1 MVAWKHG
8 RVCNLGI
15 LRYCELGVDVDCEVM
30 GQPLGEVADVTTTV
44 ITSESE
50 LDLAYA
56 EIRRLKRIIQDY
68 AEICQH
74 SQAEIARLRSR
85 LNDAAT

>member
-1 MVAWKHG
+1 MVAWQHG
-8 RVCNLGI
+8 RVCDLGI
-15 LRYCELGVDVDCEVM
+15 VRYRELGVNVDCQIM
-30 GQPLGEVADVTTTV
+30 GEPMGETADVTTTV

-56 EIRRLKRIIQDY
+56 EIRRLRRIIQDY
-68 AEICQH
+68 AAICKH

-85 LNDAAT
+85 LNDAPA

>member
-1 MVAWKHG
+1 
-8 RVCNLGI
+8 
-15 LRYCELGVDVDCEVM
+15 M
-30 GQPLGEVADVTTTV
+30 GETADVTTTV

-68 AEICQH
+68 AAICKH

-85 LNDAAT
+85 LNDAPA

>member
-1 MVAWKHG
+1 MVAWQPG

-15 LRYCELGVDVDCEVM
+15 LRHCELGVDVDCEVM
-30 GQPLGEVADVTTTV
+30 GHPLGEAVTVTTT
-44 ITSESE
+44 ESE

-56 EIRRLKRIIQDY
+56 EIRRLKQIIQDY
-68 AEICQH
+68 AAICKH

-85 LNDAAT
+85 LNDATA

>member
-1 MVAWKHG
+1 MVAWQPG
-8 RVCNLGI
+8 RVCDLGI
-15 LRYCELGVDVDCEVM
+15 VRYRELGVNVDCQIM
-30 GQPLGEVADVTTTV
+30 GEPMGETADVTTTV

-68 AEICQH
+68 AAICKH

-85 LNDAAT
+85 LNDAPA

>member
-1 MVAWKHG
+1 
-8 RVCNLGI
+8 
-15 LRYCELGVDVDCEVM
+15 M
-30 GQPLGEVADVTTTV
+30 GQPLGETADVTTTV

-68 AEICQH
+68 AEICKH
-74 SQAEIARLRSR
+74 SQADIARLRSR

>member
-1 MVAWKHG
+1 
-8 RVCNLGI
+8 
-15 LRYCELGVDVDCEVM
+15 M
-30 GQPLGEVADVTTTV
+30 GQPLGETADVTTTV

-68 AEICQH
+68 AAICKH
-74 SQAEIARLRSR
+74 SQADLARLKEK

>member
-1 MVAWKHG
+1 VVAWQPG
-8 RVCNLGI
+8 RVCDLGI
-15 LRYCELGVDVDCEVM
+15 VRYRELGVNVDCQIM
-30 GQPLGEVADVTTTV
+30 GEPMGETADVTTTV

-68 AEICQH
+68 AAICKH

-85 LNDAAT
+85 LNDAPA

>member
-1 MVAWKHG
+1 MVAWQYG
-8 RVCNLGI
+8 RVCDLGI
-15 LRYCELGVDVDCEVM
+15 LRHCELGVDVDCEVM
-30 GQPLGEVADVTTTV
+30 GQPLGETADVTTTV

-68 AEICQH
+68 AAICKH
-74 SQAEIARLRSR
+74 SQADIARLRSR

>member
-1 MVAWKHG
+1 
-8 RVCNLGI
+8 
-15 LRYCELGVDVDCEVM
+15 M
-30 GQPLGEVADVTTTV
+30 GQPLGETADVTTTV

-68 AEICQH
+68 AAICKH
-74 SQAEIARLRSR
+74 SQADLARLRSR